1 MLNEKVTVTICGK
14 TYNLRTNDTE
24 AIKHHAA
31 EADRRISE
39 YCKLMPNNPDVKED
53 ACVLS
58 VLDMMDELGST
69 AAQRD
74 DLLKKVTALT
84 STAEKAAAALDENK
98 RLSAENV
105 ALMKESEE
113 FEALKKCFSELEG
126 KNAQLA
132 RTLSEANSRAAD
144 NADAKAALDKAEVRI
159 KSLEDKNAQLA
170 DTLKSAG
177 EKGAELQKNIDGL
190 TKQNADLRKQTET
203 LAQLTEEKK
212 QLTAKL
218 EKAADTEEAL
228 RRCEERA
235 NTLEKDREKL
245 KASAAEL
252 DVVKKELNSQKG
264 RTSDLEKK
272 LAAAE
277 KSAAELAEAKQS
289 LAAEKGRNSDLEK
302 KLSAAEKSAAELAE
316 AKQSLA
322 AEKGRNSDLE
332 KKLSA
337 AEKSAVELAE
347 ARKSLADEKSRS
359 ADLEQQLAD
368 SRRETDEA
376 LTDNSEMEK
385 EISELRQKSDKY
397 EELMVRFSQI
407 ESENT
412 ALRAAGAENAGNPGQ
427 TQEIENLKK
436 QLSAALSEVKELKK
450 TNTSLNKQLN
460 EMLEDGQLTL

>member
-24 AIKHHAA
+24 AIKRHAA

-170 DTLKSAG
+170 DTLRSAG
-177 EKGAELQKNIDGL
+177 EKGEELQKNIDGL

-252 DVVKKELNSQKG
+252 DVVKKELNSQ
-264 RTSDLEKK
+264 
-272 LAAAE
+272 
-277 KSAAELAEAKQS
+277 
-289 LAAEKGRNSDLEK
+289 
-302 KLSAAEKSAAELAE
+302 
-316 AKQSLA
+316 
-322 AEKGRNSDLE
+322 KGRNSDLE

>member
-24 AIKHHAA
+24 AIKRHAA

-98 RLSAENV
+98 RLSTENV
-105 ALMKESEE
+105 ALMKENEE

-132 RTLSEANSRAAD
+132 ETLSEANSRAAD

-177 EKGAELQKNIDGL
+177 EKGTELQKNIDGL

-252 DVVKKELNSQKG
+252 DVVKKELASQKS

-272 LAAAE
+272 LTASE
-277 KSAAELAEAKQS
+277 QTAAELS
-289 LAAEKGRNSDLEK
+289 
-302 KLSAAEKSAAELAE
+302 E

>member
-14 TYNLRTNDTE
+14 PYNLRTNDTE
-24 AIKHHAA
+24 AIKRHAA

-58 VLDMMDELGST
+58 VLDMMEELGT
-69 AAQRD
+69 ATAQRD
-74 DLLKKVTALT
+74 DLSKKVAALT

-132 RTLSEANSRAAD
+132 ETLSEANSRAAD
-144 NADAKAALDKAEVRI
+144 NADAKAALDKAEVKI
-159 KSLEDKNAQLA
+159 KNLEDKNSQLA
-170 DTLKSAG
+170 DTLRSAG
-177 EKGAELQKNIDGL
+177 EKGAELQKNIDEL
-190 TKQNADLRKQTET
+190 TKQNADLRKQTEN

-218 EKAADTEEAL
+218 EKAANTEEAL

-235 NTLEKDREKL
+235 STLEKDREKL

-252 DVVKKELNSQKG
+252 DVVKKELNSQ
-264 RTSDLEKK
+264 
-272 LAAAE
+272 
-277 KSAAELAEAKQS
+277 
-289 LAAEKGRNSDLEK
+289 KGRNSDLEK

-337 AEKSAVELAE
+337 AEKSAEELAE
-347 ARKSLADEKSRS
+347 ARRALADEKSHS
-359 ADLEQQLAD
+359 ADLEQQLSD
-368 SRRETDEA
+368 SREETDEA
-376 LTDNSEMEK
+376 LTENSEMEK
-385 EISELRQKSDKY
+385 EISELRQKSDKF

-407 ESENT
+407 ESENA
-412 ALRAAGAENAGNPGQ
+412 ALRAAGADNAGNAAQ
-427 TQEIENLKK
+427 AQETEDLRK
-436 QLSAALSEVKELKK
+436 QLSAALAEVRELKK
-450 TNTSLNKQLN
+450 TNASLNKQLN

>member
-14 TYNLRTNDTE
+14 PYNLRTNDTE
-24 AIKHHAA
+24 AIKRHAA

-58 VLDMMDELGST
+58 VLDMMEELGT
-69 AAQRD
+69 ATAQRD
-74 DLLKKVTALT
+74 DLSKKVAALT

-132 RTLSEANSRAAD
+132 ETLSEANSRAAD
-144 NADAKAALDKAEVRI
+144 NADAKAALDKAEVKI
-159 KSLEDKNAQLA
+159 KNLEDKNSQLA
-170 DTLKSAG
+170 DTLRSAG
-177 EKGAELQKNIDGL
+177 EKGAELQKNIDEL
-190 TKQNADLRKQTET
+190 TKQNADLRKQTEN

-218 EKAADTEEAL
+218 EKAANTEEAL

-235 NTLEKDREKL
+235 STLEKDREKL

-264 RTSDLEKK
+264 R
-272 LAAAE
+272 
-277 KSAAELAEAKQS
+277 
-289 LAAEKGRNSDLEK
+289 NSDLEK
-302 KLSAAEKSAAELAE
+302 KLSAAEKSAE
-316 AKQSLA
+316 
-322 AEKGRNSDLE
+322 
-332 KKLSA
+332 
-337 AEKSAVELAE
+337 ELAE
-347 ARKSLADEKSRS
+347 ARRALADEKSHS

-368 SRRETDEA
+368 SREETDEA
-376 LTDNSEMEK
+376 LTENSEMEK
-385 EISELRQKSDKY
+385 EISELRQKSDKF

-407 ESENT
+407 ESENA
-412 ALRAAGAENAGNPGQ
+412 ALRAAGADNAGNAAQ
-427 TQEIENLKK
+427 AQETEDLRK
-436 QLSAALSEVKELKK
+436 QLSAALAEVRELKK
-450 TNTSLNKQLN
+450 TNASLNKQLN

>member
-14 TYNLRTNDTE
+14 PYNLRTNDTE
-24 AIKHHAA
+24 AIKRHAA

-58 VLDMMDELGST
+58 VLDMMEELGT
-69 AAQRD
+69 ATAQRD
-74 DLLKKVTALT
+74 DLSKKVAALT

-132 RTLSEANSRAAD
+132 ETLSEANSRAAD
-144 NADAKAALDKAEVRI
+144 NADAKAALDKAEVKI
-159 KSLEDKNAQLA
+159 KNLEDKNSQLA
-170 DTLKSAG
+170 DTLRSAG
-177 EKGAELQKNIDGL
+177 EKGAELQKNIDEL
-190 TKQNADLRKQTET
+190 TKQNADLRKQTEN

-218 EKAADTEEAL
+218 EKAANTEEAL

-235 NTLEKDREKL
+235 STLEKDREKL

-264 RTSDLEKK
+264 R
-272 LAAAE
+272 
-277 KSAAELAEAKQS
+277 
-289 LAAEKGRNSDLEK
+289 NSDLEK
-302 KLSAAEKSAAELAE
+302 KLSAAEKSAE
-316 AKQSLA
+316 
-322 AEKGRNSDLE
+322 
-332 KKLSA
+332 
-337 AEKSAVELAE
+337 ELAE
-347 ARKSLADEKSRS
+347 ARRALADEKSHS
-359 ADLEQQLAD
+359 ADLEQQLSD
-368 SRRETDEA
+368 SREETDEA
-376 LTDNSEMEK
+376 LTENSEMEK
-385 EISELRQKSDKY
+385 EISELRQKSDKF

-407 ESENT
+407 ESENA
-412 ALRAAGAENAGNPGQ
+412 ALRAAGADNAGNAAQ
-427 TQEIENLKK
+427 AQETEDLRK
-436 QLSAALSEVKELKK
+436 QLSAALAEVRELKK
-450 TNTSLNKQLN
+450 TNASLNKQLN

>member
-24 AIKHHAA
+24 AIKRHAA

-177 EKGAELQKNIDGL
+177 EKGAELQKNVDGL

-252 DVVKKELNSQKG
+252 DVVKKELASQKG
-264 RTSDLEKK
+264 RTSELEKK
-272 LAAAE
+272 LAT
-277 KSAAELAEAKQS
+277 
-289 LAAEKGRNSDLEK
+289 
-302 KLSAAEKSAAELAE
+302 AEKSAAELAE

-427 TQEIENLKK
+427 TQEIENIKK

>member
-24 AIKHHAA
+24 AIKRHAA

-177 EKGAELQKNIDGL
+177 EKGTELQKNIDGL

-264 RTSDLEKK
+264 RT
-272 LAAAE
+272 
-277 KSAAELAEAKQS
+277 
-289 LAAEKGRNSDLEK
+289 
-302 KLSAAEKSAAELAE
+302 
-316 AKQSLA
+316 
-322 AEKGRNSDLE
+322 SDLE